1 MVQSFSDIARKKQSV
16 PPPAYE
22 WQDLALRIIDELG
35 IPRQKRNAVFRVC
48 KLLPK
53 RAVEKALNENIPS
66 TIIKRGIRIRFDF
79 ICTLLY
85 DQRLPLSLNIYGDSP
100 IFDFGG
106 RRD

>member
-53 RAVEKALNENIPS
+53 RAVEKALNETKELAAKTPDRWRYFFKVLAS
-66 TIIKRGIRIRFDF
+66 K
-79 ICTLLY
+79 
-85 DQRLPLSLNIYGDSP
+85 P
-100 IFDFGG
+100 ISNKKP
-106 RRD
+106 